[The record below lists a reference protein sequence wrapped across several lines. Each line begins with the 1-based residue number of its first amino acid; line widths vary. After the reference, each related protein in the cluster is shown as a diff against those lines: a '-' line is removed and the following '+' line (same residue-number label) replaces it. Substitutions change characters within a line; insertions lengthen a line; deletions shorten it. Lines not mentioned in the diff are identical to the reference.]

1 MRDQITQAECVNYSY
16 NVLDLITNIKV
27 IDITVKQ
34 IKSTGNPPQ
43 TYLPISKIF
52 ITLTSILIIPFVSIA
67 SKVS

>member
-1 MRDQITQAECVNYSY
+1 M
-16 NVLDLITNIKV
+16 
-27 IDITVKQ
+27 VKQ

-52 ITLTSILIIPFVSIA
+52 ITLKSILIIPFVSIA